1 MYIYWKL
8 SLLYQKKGSLI
19 FKILTYIKI
28 NLEELTIQGIR
39 KIVDKSSVFLN
50 EIGEFAPFGLIYKN
64 NKWIDIATYDDS
76 MNSTIMRNFLMSTI
90 SQDLQEENCLF
101 GAVCVDVRI
110 EDIGD
115 TIIIYNSTKSDEW
128 YELIYKYITTENGE
142 KIIEE
147 SPVD

>member
-1 MYIYWKL
+1 M
-8 SLLYQKKGSLI
+8 
-19 FKILTYIKI
+19 

-39 KIVDKSSVFLN
+39 KIVDKSPVFLN

>member
-1 MYIYWKL
+1 
-8 SLLYQKKGSLI
+8 
-19 FKILTYIKI
+19 
-28 NLEELTIQGIR
+28 
-39 KIVDKSSVFLN
+39 
-50 EIGEFAPFGLIYKN
+50 
-64 NKWIDIATYDDS
+64 
-76 MNSTIMRNFLMSTI
+76 MSTI

-115 TIIIYNSTKSDEW
+115 AIIIYNSTKSDEW